1 MLNKF
6 KDLANF
12 FLYSHKKGYLM
23 KKYSIIATLFLCFL
37 LQNLDA
43 KETRLLRYPHISGNL
58 ITFSYA
64 GDIYTVDKSG
74 GLARRITTSEG
85 IEIFPRF
92 SPDGKWI
99 AFSGEY
105 DGNREVYIIPSSGGV
120 PKRLTYSMDMPGIPE
135 RMGPEK
141 AIMQWTKDGKR
152 ILYRS
157 RQQAWNPWRGQLY
170 FVSVDG
176 GLPETFPFVQS
187 GFASLSPDETKITY
201 NRIFREYRPWK
212 RYRGGQA
219 EDIYVFDINTKINE
233 KITDNPAQNFIP
245 MWYKDKIYYCSD
257 IDKTINIFV
266 YDTKTKQSKKVTTFD
281 YYDVKFPSLGGDF
294 ITFENGGYIYVMDLA
309 TEKYERINVE
319 IAEDFQLVR
328 ESFVNVKDNIT
339 AYSIAPD
346 AKRAV
351 FSARGD
357 IFTVPAEK
365 GNIRNLT
372 KSPGAHDRNAVWS
385 PDGKWIAFVS
395 DKSGEDEI
403 WLVKPDGSDLTQLTN
418 TKISYKWEIEWSP
431 DSKKI
436 LCSDKTMEL
445 YYVDIAT
452 KKVTQIIK
460 SKSWEIR
467 DYAWSP
473 DSKWIAFS
481 DGLLNG
487 NSAIFI
493 YSLDSKKIEQVSDE
507 YFSSTNPSFS
517 ECGKYLFFVSN
528 RTFNPTIN
536 TIEWNFS
543 FNNMYKIYGITLQ
556 DTVQS
561 PFAFESDETVAKA
574 EDEAKAKPEKTKDE
588 KAKTS
593 SDTRIDFKNIAN
605 RIFELPIKSANYWG
619 LMARKDK
626 VYYVRIADGQKPAF
640 CSFDFNTK
648 KENEL
653 GNLTGYDITPDGKKI
668 IFRSAKDFYITDLG
682 DKIRTEK
689 GRLNLSNMQVEL
701 DRKAEW
707 KQIFEETWRQFR
719 DFFYDPDMHKVDWK
733 AMHEKYAQLL
743 PYVVHRSDLTYILSE
758 MISELNVGHAYVGG
772 GEMPEVP
779 AVPIGLLGA
788 TFELDKKS
796 GFYKITKIYEGRN
809 WEEQTRSPLTEPGIN
824 VKEGDFLIAI
834 DGQNLTA
841 ENNPFKL
848 LLNKANQYV
857 TLKVNSSPNES
868 GAKEYTVKTIKNENK
883 LIYYNWVEGRRRY
896 VEEKTDGKVGYIHV
910 PDMGVDNGLIE
921 FAKYFYPQ
929 ARKEALIVDD
939 RYNGGGNVSP
949 MIIERLRR
957 ELVVAK
963 NARNQE
969 YVFTNPDAVIT
980 GPIVCLINELSAS
993 DGDLFPYQFKTLG
1006 IGKLIGKRSWGGV
1019 IGIRG
1024 SNPFLDGGYLYKPEF
1039 ANFGADGT
1047 WILEGVGQ
1055 SPDIEIE
1062 NDVYQ
1067 EYIGNDQQLDRAIEE
1082 ILKEMKNDKK
1092 LKVPKSAPPYPDKR

>member
-1 MLNKF
+1 
-6 KDLANF
+6 
-12 FLYSHKKGYLM
+12 M
-23 KKYSIIATLFLCFL
+23 KKYFIISLLLFCFI

-58 ITFSYA
+58 ITFSYG
-64 GDIYTVDKSG
+64 GDIYTVEKSG

-92 SPDGKWI
+92 SPDGKLI

-105 DGNREVYIIPSSGGV
+105 DGNREIYTIPSTGGV
-120 PKRLTYSMDMPGIPE
+120 PKRLTYSMDMPGLPE
-135 RMGPEK
+135 RMGPDK
-141 AIMQWTKDGKR
+141 AIMQWTKDGKK

-170 FVSVDG
+170 FVSIDG
-176 GLPETFPFVQS
+176 GLPETFPFIQS
-187 GFASLSPDETKITY
+187 GFASLSQDETKIAY

-219 EDIYVFDINTKINE
+219 EDIYIFDINTKKNE

-245 MWYKDKIYYCSD
+245 MWHKDKIYYCSD

-294 ITFENGGYIYVMDLA
+294 ITFENGGNIYVMDLA
-309 TEKYERINVE
+309 TEKYEKVNIEV
-319 IAEDFQLVR
+319 AEDFQLVR
-328 ESFVNVKDNIT
+328 ESFLNVKDNI
-339 AYSIAPD
+339 ASYNIAPD

-357 IFTVPAEK
+357 VFTVPAEK

-372 KSPGAHDRNAVWS
+372 KTPGAHDRNATWS

-403 WLVKPDGSDLTQLTN
+403 WLVKPDGSDLTQLTKN
-418 TKISYKWEIEWSP
+418 SKNYKWEILWSP

-436 LCSDKTMEL
+436 LCSDKTMSL
-445 YYVDIAT
+445 YYIDIDS
-452 KKVTQIIK
+452 KKTTEIVK
-460 SKSWEIR
+460 SKAWEIR
-467 DYAWSP
+467 DYSWSP
-473 DSKWIAFS
+473 DSKWVAYS

-493 YSLDSKKIEQVSDE
+493 YSLDSKKIEQVTDD
-507 YFSSTNPSFS
+507 YFTSVNPRFS
-517 ECGKYLFFVSN
+517 ECGIYLFFVSN

-543 FNNMYKIYGITLQ
+543 FNNMFKIYGITLQ

-561 PFAFESDETVAKA
+561 PFAFESDETAAKTD
-574 EDEAKAKPEKTKDE
+574 DEAAKEKSKSDKPKDDKAKNTDI
-588 KAKTS
+588 
-593 SDTRIDFKNIAN
+593 RIDFKNIVS
-605 RIFELPIKSANYWG
+605 RIFELPVKAGNYWN
-619 LMARKDK
+619 LTTTKSPK
-626 VYYVRIADGQKPAF
+626 IYYVRNVDGQKPTF
-640 CSFDFNTK
+640 CSFDFSSK
-648 KENEL
+648 KENEV
-653 GNLTGYDITPDGKKI
+653 GDITGFEISADGKKI
-668 IFRSAKDFYITDLG
+668 LFRSGKDYFITDLG
-682 DKIRTEK
+682 DKVKADK
-689 GRLNLSNMQVEL
+689 GKLDLSTMDVEL

-707 KQIFEETWRQFR
+707 KQIFDESWRQMR

-733 AMHEKYAQLL
+733 GMYDKYVQLV

-758 MISELNVGHAYVGG
+758 MVSELNIGHAYVGG
-772 GEMPEVP
+772 GEVPEVDK
-779 AVPIGLLGA
+779 VPIGLLGA

-809 WEEQTRSPLTEPGIN
+809 WEEATRSPLTEPGIN
-824 VKEGDFLIAI
+824 VSEGDYLIAI
-834 DGQNLTA
+834 DGQNLSA

-848 LLNKANQYV
+848 LTNKANQYV
-857 TLKVNSSPNES
+857 SLKISSSPSEKD
-868 GAKEYTVKTIKNENK
+868 AKEYTVKTIKNENK
-883 LIYYNWVEGRRRY
+883 LIYYNWVENNRRY
-896 VEEKTDGKVGYIHV
+896 VEEKTGGKVGYIHI

-963 NARNQE
+963 GARNQE
-969 YVFTNPDAVIT
+969 YVYTNPDAVIT

-993 DGDLFPYQFKTLG
+993 DGDLFPFQFKKLG

-1039 ANFGADGT
+1039 ANFGADGS

-1055 SPDIEIE
+1055 EPDIEIE

-1067 EYIGNDQQLDRAIEE
+1067 EYIGNDQQLNKAIEE
-1082 ILKEMKNDKK
+1082 ILNEMKTDKK
-1092 LKVPKSAPPYPDKR
+1092 LKVPKSTPPFPDKR

>member
-1 MLNKF
+1 
-6 KDLANF
+6 
-12 FLYSHKKGYLM
+12 M
-23 KKYSIIATLFLCFL
+23 KKYFIISLLLFCFI

-58 ITFSYA
+58 ITFSYG
-64 GDIYTVDKSG
+64 GDIYTVEKSG

-85 IEIFPRF
+85 TEIFPRL

-105 DGNREVYIIPSSGGV
+105 DGNREIYTIPSTGGV
-120 PKRLTYSMDMPGIPE
+120 PKRLTYSMDMPGLPE
-135 RMGPEK
+135 RMGPDK
-141 AIMQWTKDGKR
+141 AIMQWTKDGKK

-170 FVSVDG
+170 YVSVDG
-176 GLPETFPFVQS
+176 GLPETFPFIQS
-187 GFASLSPDETKITY
+187 GFASLSPDETKIAY
-201 NRIFREYRPWK
+201 NRIFREFRPWK

-219 EDIYVFDINTKINE
+219 EDLYVFDMNTKKNE

-257 IDKTINIFV
+257 IDKTTNLFV

-281 YYDVKFPSLGGDF
+281 YYDVKFPALGGDF
-294 ITFENGGYIYVMDLA
+294 ITFENGGHIYVMDLA
-309 TEKYERINVE
+309 TEKYEKINIEV
-319 IAEDFQLVR
+319 AEDFQLVR
-328 ESFVNVKDNIT
+328 ESFLNVKDNI
-339 AYSIAPD
+339 ASYSIAPD

-357 IFTVPAEK
+357 VFTVPAEK

-372 KSPGAHDRNAVWS
+372 KTPGVHDRNATWS
-385 PDGKWIAFVS
+385 PDGKWVAFVS

-403 WLVKPDGSDLTQLTN
+403 WLVKPDGSDLTQLTKN
-418 TKISYKWEIEWSP
+418 SKNYKWEILWSP

-436 LCSDKTMEL
+436 LCSDKTMSL
-445 YYVDIAT
+445 YYIDIDS
-452 KKVTQIIK
+452 KKTTEIVK
-460 SKSWEIR
+460 SKAWEIR
-467 DYAWSP
+467 DYSWSP
-473 DSKWIAFS
+473 DSKWVAYS

-493 YSLDSKKIEQVSDE
+493 YSLDSKKIEQVTDE
-507 YFSSTNPSFS
+507 YFACVSPRFS
-517 ECGKYLFFVSN
+517 DCGKFLFFTSN

-536 TIEWNFS
+536 SLEWNFS
-543 FNNMYKIYGITLQ
+543 FNNMLKIYGITLQ

-561 PFAFESDETVAKA
+561 PFAFESDETAAKA
-574 EDEAKAKPEKTKDE
+574 YDEATKEKSKSEKPKDE
-588 KAKTS
+588 KAKN
-593 SDTRIDFKNIAN
+593 SDIRIDFKNIVS
-605 RIFELPIKSANYWG
+605 RIFELPVKAGNYWNLTTTKG
-619 LMARKDK
+619 SKI
-626 VYYVRIADGQKPAF
+626 YYVRNVDGQKPTF
-640 CSFDFNTK
+640 CSFDFSSK
-648 KENEL
+648 KENEV
-653 GNLTGYDITPDGKKI
+653 GDITGYEISADGKKI
-668 IFRSAKDFYITDLG
+668 LFKSGGDYFITDLG
-682 DKIRTEK
+682 DKVKADK
-689 GRLNLSNMQVEL
+689 GRLDLSKMDVEL

-707 KQIFEETWRQFR
+707 KQIYDESWRQMR

-733 AMHEKYAQLL
+733 AIYDKYVQLV
-743 PYVVHRSDLTYILSE
+743 PYVVHRNDLTYILSE
-758 MISELNVGHAYVGG
+758 MVSELNIGHAYVGG
-772 GEMPEVP
+772 GEVPEVEK
-779 AVPIGLLGA
+779 VPIGLLGA
-788 TFELDKKS
+788 NFELDKKS

-809 WEEQTRSPLTEPGIN
+809 WEEATRSPLTEPGIN
-824 VKEGDFLIAI
+824 VREGDYLIAI
-834 DGQNLTA
+834 DGINLTA

-848 LLNKANQYV
+848 LTNKANQYV
-857 TLKVNSSPNES
+857 TLKVSNSPSEKD
-868 GAKEYTVKTIKNENK
+868 AKEYTVKTIKNESK
-883 LIYYNWVEGRRRY
+883 LIYYNWVENNRRY
-896 VEEKTDGKVGYIHV
+896 VEEKTGGKVGYIHI

-957 ELVVAK
+957 EFVVAK
-963 NARNQE
+963 GARNQE
-969 YVFTNPDAVIT
+969 YIYTNPDAVIT
-980 GPIVCLINELSAS
+980 GPIVCMINELSAS
-993 DGDLFPYQFKTLG
+993 DGDLFPYQFKKLG

-1055 SPDIEIE
+1055 EPDIEIE

-1067 EYIGNDQQLDRAIEE
+1067 EYIGNDQQLNKAIEE
-1082 ILKEMKNDKK
+1082 ILNEMKTDKK
-1092 LKVPKSAPPYPDKR
+1092 LKVPKSTPPFPDKR